1 MSWSLRDKKRAGR
14 LRRQLWWKG
23 INLYKEKQ
31 IDLTIWLNY
40 TLQLNGPSLTKYNLA
55 KRNKTIT
62 LLLFTFPW
70 ASPSLIFEVW
80 LRIYLDWA
88 DRLKQFLIAGPDDE
102 LPGLWLLWGGR
113 RPPHHDLSDE
123 DSVRQHLH
131 PTNKWVPPPPPVQLR
146 SWAAHT
152 NIHCIWHRL

>member
-14 LRRQLWWKG
+14 LRTQLWWKG
-23 INLYKEKQ
+23 INLNKEKQ

-55 KRNKTIT
+55 KRNKAIT

-80 LRIYLDWA
+80 A
-88 DRLKQFLIAGPDDE
+88 DRLKQFIISGPDDE
-102 LPGLWLLWGGR
+102 LPRLGLLWGGR
-113 RPPHHDLSDE
+113 RPPHHDVSDE

-131 PTNKWVPPPPPVQLR
+131 PTNKWVLTPHLQSNT
-146 SWAAHT
+146 SWPAQT
-152 NIHCIWHRL
+152 NIHCIWQQL